1 MGDEKKP
8 KIKKVPKVD
17 VKKTKL
23 KIPKLPKTKSGLLVT
38 MLTAPKKAYQLYKK
52 KKKKFKSDT
61 EEYVK
66 QQKSEATTLG
76 AQKDKIYTDLSSAHK
91 KIWDAGEKA
100 GWSKAR
106 ILKYIAGGGT
116 LAAIGGGGVKLYSD
130 VKKEMERA
138 KGGYVRK
145 MKAGGS
151 VRRMNAGGSV
161 SRGTGAAI
169 QGTKFKGVF

>member
-23 KIPKLPKTKSGLLVT
+23 KIPKLPKTKSGLLVS

-66 QQKSEATTLG
+66 QQKSEVTGLQTQG
-76 AQKDKIYTDLSSAHK
+76 TKIYDDLSPAHK
-91 KIWDAGEKA
+91 KIWHAGESK
-100 GWSKAR
+100 GWSKKK
-106 ILKYIAGGGT
+106 ILAYIAGGGT
-116 LAAIGGGGVKLYSD
+116 LLGLGTKLTLD

-138 KGGYVRK
+138 KGGYIRK

>member
-17 VKKTKL
+17 VKKPKL
-23 KIPKLPKTKSGLLVT
+23 KIPKLKSKAGLLMTV
-38 MLTAPKKAYQLYKK
+38 LGAPKKAYQLYQK

-61 EEYVK
+61 ESYVK
-66 QQKSEATTLG
+66 QQKDEAATLG

>member
-1 MGDEKKP
+1 MADDKKP
-8 KIKKVPKVD
+8 KIKPKI
-17 VKKTKL
+17 KPKL
-23 KIPKLPKTKSGLLVT
+23 KIPKLKSKAGLLVT
-38 MLTAPKKAYQLYKK
+38 LLTAPKKAYQFYKK

-66 QQKSEATTLG
+66 QQKSEATGLQTQG
-76 AQKDKIYTDLSSAHK
+76 TKIYDDLSPAHK
-91 KIWDAGEKA
+91 KIWHAGEGK
-100 GWSKAR
+100 GWSKKK
-106 ILKYIAGGGT
+106 ILAYIAGGGT
-116 LAAIGGGGVKLYSD
+116 LTGILGKVSWD

>member
-8 KIKKVPKVD
+8 KIKPKVD
-17 VKKTKL
+17 VKKPKL
-23 KIPKLPKTKSGLLVT
+23 KPPKLKSKAGLFMTLVG
-38 MLTAPKKAYQLYKK
+38 APKKAYQLYKK

-61 EEYVK
+61 EAYVK
-66 QQKSEATTLG
+66 QQKDEAATLG

-100 GWSKAR
+100 GWPKAR

-116 LAAIGGGGVKLYSD
+116 LAGIGGFGVKLYSD

-151 VRRMNAGGSV
+151 V

>member
-8 KIKKVPKVD
+8 KIKPKVD
-17 VKKTKL
+17 VKKPKL
-23 KIPKLPKTKSGLLVT
+23 KIPKLKSKAGLLMTV
-38 MLTAPKKAYQLYKK
+38 LGAPKKAYQLYKK
-52 KKKKFKSDT
+52 KKQKFKSDT
-61 EEYVK
+61 ESYVK
-66 QQKSEATTLG
+66 QQKDEAAKLTTQATKNYDDLND
-76 AQKDKIYTDLSSAHK
+76 AQK
-91 KIWDAGEKA
+91 KIWDAGNKA
-100 GWSKAR
+100 GWPKAR

-116 LAAIGGGGVKLYSD
+116 LAGLTGLGVKVYSD

>member
-1 MGDEKKP
+1 MADDKKPKPKP
-8 KIKKVPKVD
+8 KIKP
-17 VKKTKL
+17 KL
-23 KIPKLPKTKSGLLVT
+23 KIPKLKSKAGLVMTL
-38 MLTAPKKAYQLYKK
+38 LGAPKAAWQLYQK

-61 EEYVK
+61 KEYVK
-66 QQKSEATTLG
+66 QQKSEATGLHGQGT
-76 AQKDKIYTDLSSAHK
+76 KIYDDLSPAHK
-91 KIWDAGEKA
+91 KIWDAGDKA